1 MLLFASFK
9 AILVNIYLPPEQQ
22 WIDRQLFQNVNRN
35 IKLLPE
41 SKFIFN
47 SWFKKMNI
55 KFVKCQTRCGCI
67 NS

>member
-9 AILVNIYLPPEQQ
+9 AILVNMYLTPEQQ

-47 SWFKKMNI
+47 
-55 KFVKCQTRCGCI
+55 
-67 NS
+67 

>member
-9 AILVNIYLPPEQQ
+9 AVLVNMYLPPEQQ

-41 SKFIFN
+41 SKFFFN
-47 SWFKKMNI
+47 
-55 KFVKCQTRCGCI
+55 
-67 NS
+67 